1 MDIHRHI
8 IYTDIYI
15 HRTYVE
21 YLVLDCVSPF
31 FDGGG
36 GVFSILVWLDR
47 VVTVPTSRETL
58 TGEYLSHRVSR
69 VYISILYVP
78 VVNGLNKV

>member
-15 HRTYVE
+15 HRTYIE

-36 GVFSILVWLDR
+36 GLQYSSVARSGGKSAHF
-47 VVTVPTSRETL
+47 
-58 TGEYLSHRVSR
+58 TG
-69 VYISILYVP
+69 
-78 VVNGLNKV
+78 NTDW